1 MQPDSIRVIF
11 SDTGRGISKEDRHV
25 IFNAFEKGAGSSDV
39 RGGIGLGLA
48 ISRSF
53 VKLHGSDLTVHCE
66 LGKGSHFSF
75 VLPTAEVSRHKLS
88 PTANLLLIK
97 RSDSSLVPDLYD
109 PIEATI
115 AQRALEES
123 GRSEARILMTQQ
135 LEGFTV
141 EQASSGPEAIAAIN
155 RQKPD
160 LILLDLMMP
169 GMNGYETRQTIRK
182 NYSPAELP
190 IIIVTARNHL
200 EDLTHGF
207 QTGANDFLSKPF
219 YAEEL
224 IARVSN
230 QLKLVE
236 LQRVDL
242 DNARLKDQIAG
253 YVEADQQLRAAPQQM
268 QQLLEGISAG
278 IIAFTY
284 PGVITYLNPSA
295 AHYLG
300 GPTDGLRGQL
310 LTKILPAGKANEPLL
325 KILSAWEAGNLIAD
339 GGQSLDIEI
348 CVP

>member
-123 GRSEARILMTQQ
+123 GTSEARILIVDDESTNRILMTQQ

-219 YAEEL
+219 CAEEL

-310 LTKILPAGKANEPLL
+310 LTRLLPAGKAN
-325 KILSAWEAGNLIAD
+325 
-339 GGQSLDIEI
+339 
-348 CVP
+348 